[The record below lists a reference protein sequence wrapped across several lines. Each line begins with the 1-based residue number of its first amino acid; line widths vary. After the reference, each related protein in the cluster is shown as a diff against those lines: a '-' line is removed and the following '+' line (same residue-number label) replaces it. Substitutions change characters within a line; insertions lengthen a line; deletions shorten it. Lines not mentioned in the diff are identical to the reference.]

1 MPPISFRCSKFLLIS
16 ESGASRTQTDRCG
29 DVNRSFHAARVR
41 LTDNNRISAAAIDF
55 LSHLYLMLFKGQSHF
70 INGSARPSAVGRRG
84 PRWDATLEHK
94 LPPVCSSAVAVCRLA
109 ARCRQNVKM
118 SVNDRRLFQTAG
130 STRGCRGGLFRVISC
145 YFPERLLSNMKT

>member
-16 ESGASRTQTDRCG
+16 ESGASRTQKDRCG

-41 LTDNNRISAAAIDF
+41 LTDNNRISAADIDF

-70 INGSARPSAVGRRG
+70 INGSARPSAVARRG
-84 PRWDATLEHK
+84 PRRCTQRQDATLEYE
-94 LPPVCSSAVAVCRLA
+94 LPPVCSSAIAVCSLA

-118 SVNDRRLFQTAG
+118 SVNNLRLFQAAG
-130 STRGCRGGLFRVISC
+130 STRGCRG
-145 YFPERLLSNMKT
+145 